1 METKVETN
9 RNRRRTM
16 QIFCPCWPKP
26 QAHITVRSDGN
37 TKMGY
42 NRSDTDMFT
51 IKQLVSV
58 HHAFVLKTIIPIKTF
73 PVNETTRIKQK
84 ANIFLVVSAVWSLR
98 LVQFDGGA
106 LFVAS
111 LKISPDIQSAF
122 ACLRQLWSPSFYW
135 GIYLTLAQII
145 CFFRTAEVSVRLY
158 QRGISERGWKFAKW
172 RILGSLRNE
181 YGNTEANVC

>member
-1 METKVETN
+1 MERKN
-9 RNRRRTM
+9 HSNKSINSCQIKQGSRWKQKWRRTA
-16 QIFCPCWPKP
+16 IEEGPCRCSVPVDRSHR
-26 QAHITVRSDGN
+26 HITVRSDGN

-58 HHAFVLKTIIPIKTF
+58 PHAFVLKTIIPIKTF

-122 ACLRQLWSPSFYW
+122 ACLRQL
-135 GIYLTLAQII
+135 
-145 CFFRTAEVSVRLY
+145 
-158 QRGISERGWKFAKW
+158 
-172 RILGSLRNE
+172 
-181 YGNTEANVC
+181 

>member
-1 METKVETN
+1 
-9 RNRRRTM
+9 
-16 QIFCPCWPKP
+16 
-26 QAHITVRSDGN
+26 
-37 TKMGY
+37 MGY

-111 LKISPDIQSAF
+111 LKISPDIQSTF
-122 ACLRQLWSPSFYW
+122 ACLRQL
-135 GIYLTLAQII
+135 
-145 CFFRTAEVSVRLY
+145 
-158 QRGISERGWKFAKW
+158 
-172 RILGSLRNE
+172 
-181 YGNTEANVC
+181 